1 MSEHLKKAREA
12 LSKMCQYNIGSRQR
26 WYHLEEA
33 LFATVDHQEAQSL
46 LPQHQHHNRAEWLTT
61 GPAEPLLSPEAQ
73 PSTEPLTTV
82 AQWDAAEFTLRKT
95 LESWQLGQVTTEYL
109 VARVFQYAVLRDAL
123 PGDEQ
128 IVALAAQARQ
138 LISVSRVSNP
148 SAVPFPLGDA
158 ASLGAPIKLEE
169 LRKHWIGHEQ

>member
-1 MSEHLKKAREA
+1 MSEYLKEARIWIQQAQGGVKTPPTTPTEYAIYYQQKALWR
-12 LSKMCQYNIGSRQR
+12 L
-26 WYHLEEA
+26 L
-33 LFATVDHQEAQSL
+33 LHQEAQSS

-61 GPAEPLLSPEAQ
+61 GPAEPLPSQEAQ

-95 LESWQLGQVTTEYL
+95 LESWQLGQATTEYL

-158 ASLGAPIKLEE
+158 ASLG
-169 LRKHWIGHEQ
+169 RFNDH